1 MKLRR
6 ILAASAAAVVAASAM
21 SVASFATTYWVEN
34 GTNTS
39 GLIASYRTND
49 GSAALFEN
57 QDLVTTITKID
68 VVATTD
74 LFDDFVDA
82 YEGGEW
88 FGGAFIVNSNSTGWK
103 QWAYNFAEPGDVV
116 VTIDKDAE
124 QITVTY
130 DNGAPFFAASDT
142 YCLVNLHD
150 YTSNSYDMKVVDV
163 IPYNAEGVNVKTLDG
178 AAATTP
184 DEPVVD
190 EPVDDETPSV
200 IAPAPDDEP
209 VVDEPIAD
217 EPIAEEPVADEPA
230 DEPADGAADAVV
242 DTDNTT
248 ETGKDSVDTGVE
260 GIAAVAGV
268 VALAGVAVVA
278 SRKRK

>member
-21 SVASFATTYWVEN
+21 SVASFAATTYWVEN
-34 GTNTS
+34 GANTS
-39 GLIASYRTND
+39 GRVASYRTDD
-49 GSAALFEN
+49 GTTALLEN
-57 QDLVTTITKID
+57 QDLVTTITKVDI
-68 VVATTD
+68 VATTD

-88 FGGAFIVNSNSTGWK
+88 FGGAFIINSNSTGWK
-103 QWAYNFAEPGDVV
+103 QYAYNSAEPGDVV
-116 VTIDKDAE
+116 ITIDKDAE
-124 QITVTY
+124 LITITY
-130 DNGAPFFAASDT
+130 DNGAPFYAASDT
-142 YCLVNLHD
+142 YCLVHHHD
-150 YTSNSYDMKVVDV
+150 YTTNSYDMKVVDV
-163 IPYNAEGVNVKTLDG
+163 IPYNAEGVDVRTLDG

-200 IAPAPDDEP
+200 IAPAPDDT
-209 VVDEPIAD
+209 VD
-217 EPIAEEPVADEPA
+217 EPIAEEPIADEPA